1 MIRRQGGMRQAG
13 CALNVMHCGAAQAYR
28 LRRCP
33 HDSRNTA
40 IPLRKIVMKKLILSV
55 VATLSLAACATTEGL
70 TNAEELALYRTHAG
84 EPVQAFQYTGHLNG
98 WVPIGDT
105 ALAVWTRLSEA
116 YLLELSGPCMDLD
129 YAPAISLSN
138 MMSRVSAR
146 FDNVYVLGGGNS
158 SMRLPCRIET
168 IRPLDVKALKQAQKD
183 LREAKV
189 VEREAANG

>member
-1 MIRRQGGMRQAG
+1 M
-13 CALNVMHCGAAQAYR
+13 
-28 LRRCP
+28 
-33 HDSRNTA
+33 
-40 IPLRKIVMKKLILSV
+40 MKQLILG
-55 VATLSLAACATTEGL
+55 VAAILSLSACASMGGL
-70 TNAEELALYRTHAG
+70 TDAEELALYRSHAG
-84 EPVQAFQYTGHLNG
+84 EPVQAFRYSGHING

-105 ALAVWTRLSEA
+105 ALAVWTRPSEA
-116 YLLELSGPCMDLD
+116 YLLELSGTCMDLD
-129 YAPAISLSN
+129 HAPAISLSN

-189 VEREAANG
+189 VEREAASG

>member
-105 ALAVWTRLSEA
+105 ALAVWTRLSA
-116 YLLELSGPCMDLD
+116 MPRMASPSSKRRK
-129 YAPAISLSN
+129 AP
-138 MMSRVSAR
+138 SAKPTR
-146 FDNVYVLGGGNS
+146 SCNGCVNWPF
-158 SMRLPCRIET
+158 RLPTTRIPQPT
-168 IRPLDVKALKQAQKD
+168 ARTSRRKST
-183 LREAKV
+183 
-189 VEREAANG
+189 N